1 VVIAT
6 PAKKFSSVIAVK
18 FVSER
23 QFSQWNKFDSFQVS
37 PCVGAGGGMIL
48 RAIGSWVQGEQLLE
62 KNPAPPAFLCCS
74 RILVVR
80 GHQQMHLLA
89 NIEWRP
95 FDSAV
100 GSADNRFW
108 VPDRHR
114 FIPWRGRHQYQA
126 GAL

>member
-1 VVIAT
+1 
-6 PAKKFSSVIAVK
+6 
-18 FVSER
+18 
-23 QFSQWNKFDSFQVS
+23 
-37 PCVGAGGGMIL
+37 
-48 RAIGSWVQGEQLLE
+48 VQGEQLLE

-100 GSADNRFW
+100 GSADNRFLGPGPAQIYPMAGPPL
-108 VPDRHR
+108 VSSRRAVSPFIFNGDFARFLAVRHLGPSR
-114 FIPWRGRHQYQA
+114 TIFLSVIGYAR
-126 GAL
+126 L